1 MSPVDRLKHKLK
13 ILAGLP
19 PYSPADDELE
29 QIIGEIIEIASTRLP
44 TEGDWKRAA
53 WQYVPRAG
61 SYKYGGEDMSDL
73 NALLVRILNQQDTSG
88 GSSTVR
94 K

>member
-1 MSPVDRLKHKLK
+1 MSLVDRLKHKLK

-19 PYSPADDELE
+19 SSGPTDEEL
-29 QIIGEIIEIASTRLP
+29 QKIIGEIIQIASTRSP
-44 TEGDWKRAA
+44 TEADWKRAA

-73 NALLVRILNQQDTSG
+73 NALLVRILNQQDASG

>member
-1 MSPVDRLKHKLK
+1 MSLVDRLKHKLK

-19 PYSPADDELE
+19 SHSPTDEELA
-29 QIIGEIIEIASTRLP
+29 QIIDEIIEIASTRLP
-44 TEGDWKRAA
+44 AEGDWKRAA
-53 WQYVPRAG
+53 WKYVPRAG